1 MKTEHQFAET
11 LKKMM
16 ATTPL
21 EEISVISLSK
31 KIGVSRKTFYYH
43 FHDVYDLLTLVFLDE
58 KVIDD
63 PSWISS
69 SKDLIAVI
77 YNYYVKNALFIDA
90 AINSAGKDLFEEFIF
105 NFCYQVILNNLLPKI
120 PESKNITINDR
131 KNIAR
136 YYSFGYSNSL
146 VYYLSTHKT
155 KSLEGIKSCFAFI
168 TDQSFVHS
176 VNAILNRKK

>member
-90 AINSAGKDLFEEFIF
+90 SINSAGKDLFEEFIF

-168 TDQSFVHS
+168 TDQSFVNS

>member
-1 MKTEHQFAET
+1 MQTEHQFAET

-168 TDQSFVHS
+168 TDQSFVNS